1 MILYKLNTMEEEL
14 KQNSLLNSIEGLIH
28 YVNSQDKLK
37 ADKVLLEY
45 LIRLEI
51 TYYENLIKDEHT
63 KQLSKN

>member
-1 MILYKLNTMEEEL
+1 MKTEN
-14 KQNSLLNSIEGLIH
+14 NLLNAIEGLTH
-28 YVNSQDKLK
+28 YVASQDKLL
-37 ADKVLLEY
+37 ADKVLQEY

>member
-1 MILYKLNTMEEEL
+1 MKKETEL
-14 KQNSLLNSIEGLIH
+14 LQSIEGLIH

-51 TYYENLIKDEHT
+51 TYYENLIEDEHT